1 MLAQGKNMKRR
12 EFLGAPAALLGLG
25 LVGGF
30 SSVAQAADAVAEK
43 FVVLRLAGS
52 GGEAEITGAW
62 QEYWTEVAAN
72 LRRAKVTVH
81 GLVQAPVSSLGAVNV
96 ESAFFGSGSSVN
108 TALVYATA
116 DKGQHS
122 GSGPISFYVQAPAFG
137 GFVLTPGGA
146 KRRAGVPSSVSLGEA
161 HNGLLTPGRYVIL
174 HSTGKR
180 FNAND
185 YLWSGIDARPLM
197 RRDGRAIDADY
208 LIFDLEPI

>member
-1 MLAQGKNMKRR
+1 MKRR

-25 LVGGF
+25 LVGGL
-30 SSVAQAADAVAEK
+30 SSAAQAADAVAEK

-62 QEYWTEVAAN
+62 QESWTQVAAN

-81 GLVQAPVSSLGAVNV
+81 GLVQARVSSLGAVDV
-96 ESAFFGSGSSVN
+96 ESAFFGNGSSVN
-108 TALVYATA
+108 MALVYATA
-116 DKGQHS
+116 DQGQRS
-122 GSGPISFYVQAPAFG
+122 GSGPIAFYVQAPSFG

-146 KRRAGVPSSVSLGEA
+146 KRKTGVPSSISLGEA
-161 HNGLLTPGRYVIL
+161 RSGQLTPGRYVIL

-180 FNAND
+180 FSASD
-185 YLWSGIDARPLM
+185 YLWSGNDDRPLM

-208 LIFDLEPI
+208 LIFDLEPA

>member
-1 MLAQGKNMKRR
+1 MKRR

-30 SSVAQAADAVAEK
+30 SGVARAADGVAEK
-43 FVVLRLAGS
+43 FIVLRLAGS

-62 QEYWTEVAAN
+62 QESWTQVAAN

-81 GLVQAPVSSLGAVNV
+81 GMVQAAVSSLGAVDV

-108 TALVYATA
+108 MALVYVAA
-116 DKGQHS
+116 DKGQRS
-122 GSGPISFYVQAPAFG
+122 GSGPISFYAQAPAFG

-146 KRRAGVPSSVSLGEA
+146 KRKTGVPTSVSLGEA
-161 HNGLLTPGRYVIL
+161 RTGQLTTGRYVIL

-180 FNAND
+180 FNASE
-185 YLWSGIDARPLM
+185 YLWSGNDDRPLM
-197 RRDGRAIDADY
+197 RRDGRAVDADY
-208 LIFDLEPI
+208 LIFDLEPA